1 MGRFEAK
8 TSMDGEATIPV
19 EVRQALGLQPGGS
32 VQFIVDDEGKV
43 TVVAKKGGELS
54 HLRGIF
60 GKHEGPPLDI
70 DEAIMETVAR
80 KVNLSRSG
88 DDE

>member
-8 TSMDGEATIPV
+8 TSMDGRATIPE
-19 EVRQALGLQPGGS
+19 EVRDALGLQPGGS

-43 TVVAKKGGELS
+43 SVIAKTNDLS

-60 GKHEGPPLDI
+60 GKHEGRPMDI
-70 DEAIMETVAR
+70 DEAIMETIDR
-80 KVNLSRSG
+80 RTSSG
-88 DDE
+88 RTEEDP

>member
-1 MGRFEAK
+1 MGRFETK

-19 EVRQALGLQPGGS
+19 EVRQALGLRPGGS

-43 TVVAKKGGELS
+43 TVVAKKS
-54 HLRGIF
+54 NMAQLRGIL
-60 GKHEGPPLDI
+60 GKHDGAPLDV
-70 DEAIMETVAR
+70 DEAITESVSQ
-80 KVNLSRSG
+80 KVGLSRSG

>member
-8 TSMDGEATIPV
+8 TSMDGQATIPE
-19 EVRQALGLQPGGS
+19 EVRHALGLQPGGS

-43 TVVAKKGGELS
+43 TVVAKKKSDLE

-70 DEAIMETVAR
+70 DEAIMETIAR
-80 KVNLSRSG
+80 RTSLSRSE
-88 DDE
+88 DDP